1 MFCAKN
7 GNVSYT
13 TRVLGTATERLDKC
27 IFGVLISTVILF
39 LLVGP
44 LVFFSDVGGFV
55 APNPVL
61 SADIKVALVITKT
74 LNSTLAPVGALALAS
89 AAAMNNTNNTWSA
102 SGLSGADMYGGGF
115 ASANY
120 AGQQHDGADSELS

>member
-13 TRVLGTATERLDKC
+13 TRVLGTPTERFDKC
-27 IFGVLISTVILF
+27 IFGVLISVVILF

-44 LVFFSDVGGFV
+44 LVFFSDIGGFV
-55 APNPVL
+55 APNRVL

-74 LNSTLAPVGALALAS
+74 LNSTLAPVSALAFAS
-89 AAAMNNTNNTWSA
+89 AAAMNHTNITGSA
-102 SGLSGADMYGGGF
+102 SGLSGVDMNEGGF
-115 ASANY
+115 MSANY

>member
-1 MFCAKN
+1 
-7 GNVSYT
+7 VS
-13 TRVLGTATERLDKC
+13 
-27 IFGVLISTVILF
+27 F
-39 LLVGP
+39 
-44 LVFFSDVGGFV
+44 
-55 APNPVL
+55 
-61 SADIKVALVITKT
+61 IKVALVITKT

-102 SGLSGADMYGGGF
+102 SGLSGADMNGGGF